1 MTGFG
6 LFLVSRRQAYA
17 KYSTF
22 SKTETKTLNFHF
34 FCLLPTHSIAFLC
47 TLTAPVCSLP
57 ELPLISDSLYSS
69 FHMVYWRCW
78 SACRCNAELT
88 EHDDQSRR
96 DHHANEASITEVIA
110 TTVKDTRAPEKCIK
124 SKPTK
129 MCQSVHTKTIVKCM
143 SRPPNCSV
151 QQN

>member
-6 LFLVSRRQAYA
+6 VFLVSRRRAYA

-34 FCLLPTHSIAFLC
+34 FCLCPTHSIAFLC

-69 FHMVYWRCW
+69 FHMVYWRCCW
-78 SACRCNAELT
+78 SAGVTRSSPSMTINRDEIIMQMRRVSRKSLRRPRKRYQSSGIRHKNVSPLKCANQCTPKQSLNA
-88 EHDDQSRR
+88 
-96 DHHANEASITEVIA
+96 
-110 TTVKDTRAPEKCIK
+110 
-124 SKPTK
+124 
-129 MCQSVHTKTIVKCM
+129 
-143 SRPPNCSV
+143 
-151 QQN
+151 